1 MPLVTSSD
9 GLMLSN
15 GARSQLI
22 DRFVEEYL
30 QLMGS
35 RVRRWN
41 GVVVLLV
48 TIALLA
54 WSAVFQPVMSQD
66 ASDGRPSGNVQEQV
80 ETYENWNP
88 VADYPIEQ
96 LEELL
101 STLVAQQDLNVT
113 IANIAILYDLKL
125 YVLADK
131 LEEVLPAGERSVF
144 QDEQRAW
151 VDSRR
156 ESLEQNHT
164 QINGTLAPF
173 VTATSFVN
181 LTKDRI
187 ALLEAQLQSF
197 KAE

>member
-1 MPLVTSSD
+1 
-9 GLMLSN
+9 MLLAS
-15 GARSQLI
+15 I
-22 DRFVEEYL
+22 C
-30 QLMGS
+30 
-35 RVRRWN
+35 
-41 GVVVLLV
+41 LLV
-48 TIALLA
+48 WNTAI
-54 WSAVFQPVMSQD
+54 QPVFSQ
-66 ASDGRPSGNVQEQV
+66 SDDTGEGIGHCSEQV
-80 ETYENWNP
+80 ATYENWNP

-131 LEEVLPAGERSVF
+131 LEEALPAEERSTF
-144 QDEQRAW
+144 HDEQRAW
-151 VDSRR
+151 VSSRR

-164 QINGTLAPF
+164 RVNGTLAPF

-187 ALLEAQLQSF
+187 ALLEAQLQSL
-197 KAE
+197 KTE

>member
-1 MPLVTSSD
+1 MSASICL
-9 GLMLSN
+9 
-15 GARSQLI
+15 LI
-22 DRFVEEYL
+22 
-30 QLMGS
+30 
-35 RVRRWN
+35 
-41 GVVVLLV
+41 
-48 TIALLA
+48 
-54 WSAVFQPVMSQD
+54 WSVIGQPVFPHETND
-66 ASDGRPSGNVQEQV
+66 DGGNGNLLEQV

-125 YVLADK
+125 YVQADK
-131 LEEVLPAGERSVF
+131 LEEILPAGERSAF

-164 QINGTLAPF
+164 RVNGTLAPF
-173 VTATSFVN
+173 ITATSFVN

-187 ALLEAQLQSF
+187 TLLEAQLQSL